1 MNIKLVSIVS
11 ALAISAAVA
20 QDYDDEYEEAPAA
33 AAESTQEEASE
44 PEPAPAPA
52 PAAPAVADDEDE
64 APVAKTEEVAAPA
77 EQAKGLDVLHGH
89 AYNTVGNEAAA
100 STVRGNMAVPY
111 KMAGAKLFYVE
122 PTDKYG
128 ALALGSGSM
137 TYLLA
142 FDRNI
147 GNLGQVTAGIAT
159 KSFGVTVDVALDK
172 KWGSAERKSDNNKD
186 EYDASVTRPNDYLG
200 ATFAAPLGGIDLTI
214 NAYWNTYALETDTE
228 SGDDEH
234 DEDFWDLGGSLVFS
248 NSPSGSTFAWSVGA
262 AVVRHKDFTKEV
274 TFPAGGDKRTDES
287 TGPTANTLIQP
298 FFNVGFPVLSN
309 AESRVLL
316 GFNTRLPLVFF
327 DELDNKGA
335 KRKDNYSI
343 FGLYTSPNIFAEMNV
358 SESWIIF
365 GGAAFNWEVFSYAS
379 DEFVTNYDTPN
390 AKVTTDVSIMGMKT
404 NATIATAG
412 ARFQYKNLS
421 VEASVAEDL
430 TTAAWEGL
438 IGNFSG
444 TLSF

>member
-1 MNIKLVSIVS
+1 MNIKLISVIS
-11 ALAISAAVA
+11 ALAVSAAVA
-20 QDYDDEYEEAPAA
+20 QDYDDEYEDEATP
-33 AAESTQEEASE
+33 AAESTQEEA
-44 PEPAPAPA
+44 PAAPA
-52 PAAPAVADDEDE
+52 PAAEPAPA
-64 APVAKTEEVAAPA
+64 APVFSTDAEETAAPA
-77 EQAKGLDVLHGH
+77 PAAQATGLNVLHGH
-89 AYNTVGNEAAA
+89 AYNVVGNEAAA

-111 KMAGAKLFYVE
+111 KMAGSKLFYVE

-128 ALALGSGSM
+128 ALSLTSGSM

-142 FDRNI
+142 FDRND
-147 GNLGQVTAGIAT
+147 GNLGLVTAGIAN
-159 KSFGVTVDVALDK
+159 KAFGVTVDFALDK
-172 KWGSAERKSDNNKD
+172 KWLSAETKSDNNKS
-186 EYDASVTRPNDYLG
+186 EGDASVTKPNDYIG
-200 ATFAAPLGGIDLTI
+200 ATFAAPLGSVDLTI

-228 SGDDEH
+228 SGDVEH
-234 DEDFWDLGGSLVFS
+234 DEDYWDLGGRVAFS
-248 NSPSGSTFAWSVGA
+248 NAPSGSTFAWSVGA
-262 AVVRHKDFTKEV
+262 AVVRHKDFTKDVDFAANGAKE
-274 TFPAGGDKRTDES
+274 TREA

-298 FFNVGFPVLSN
+298 YFNIGFPVLSN

-316 GFNTRLPLVFF
+316 GLNSRLPLVFF

-335 KRKDNYSI
+335 KVKDSYSI
-343 FGLYTSPNIFAEMNV
+343 FGLYTSPNILAEMNI

-379 DEFVTNYDTPN
+379 DEYTTNYDTPN
-390 AKVTTDVSIMGMKT
+390 AKTITDISIMGMKT

-421 VEASVAEDL
+421 VEASVAENL
-430 TTAAWEGL
+430 NAEAWSGL